1 MQVEIRPLKID
12 DAKISYKWRNNPIVW
27 KYTGSKP
34 DKFITE
40 KIETEWLS
48 EVLQRRNEK
57 RYAIIVDNI
66 YVGNTQL
73 LNITENDAVF
83 HIFIGNTNYWGKGVG
98 NIALQLVIE
107 QAKKIKLKKIKLE
120 VNKNN
125 IPAYTIYK
133 KNGFK
138 KKEINNNV
146 IQMELNLNER

>member
-12 DAKISYKWRNNPIVW
+12 DAKISYKWRNNPVVW

-40 KIETEWLS
+40 EIETKWLS
-48 EVLQRRNEK
+48 EVLQRKNEK
-57 RYAIIVDNI
+57 RYAIVVDNI

-73 LNITENDAVF
+73 LNITEDDAVF

-107 QAKKIKLKKIKLE
+107 DAKKNKLKKLKLE

-125 IPAYTIYK
+125 IPAYSIYK
-133 KNGFK
+133 KNGFLL

-146 IQMELNLNER
+146 IQMELNLDE